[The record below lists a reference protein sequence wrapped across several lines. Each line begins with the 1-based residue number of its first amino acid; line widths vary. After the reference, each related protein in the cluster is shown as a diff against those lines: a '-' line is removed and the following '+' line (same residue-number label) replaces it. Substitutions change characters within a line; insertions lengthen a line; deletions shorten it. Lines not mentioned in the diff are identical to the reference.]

1 MNVRSVFSVRAV
13 ERLLAALV
21 LLFVPAA
28 CVTEDVPPDTCRGN
42 FDALWQTLDE
52 RYCFFDY
59 KAAEYGLDW
68 QEVRARYLP
77 AVSEGMT
84 RQQLF
89 EVLAAMTY
97 ELRDGHVNLYAAH
110 DVARY
115 GRWFDDYPMNY
126 SDSLERKYLGRA
138 DEYSQAAGLSYRVL
152 DDNVG
157 YVRCASFSSG
167 FGEGNLA
174 QVMADLALCDGLI
187 VDVRSNGGGQLTYA
201 ARLASAF
208 VDERTLGGYMS
219 HKTGPGHDDFST
231 PEPVWLDPFTG
242 LRWQKPVAVL
252 TNRRTYSAA
261 NTFVMYMKGLP
272 GVTIVGDR
280 TGGGAGMP
288 LNAELPS
295 GWLVRFSACPMYDRD
310 GQITEMGIDP
320 DVKVDITSED
330 YARSVDTIIETA
342 RRLLRERAAGG
353 VSGS

>member
-21 LLFVPAA
+21 LLVVPAA
-28 CVTEDVPPDTCRGN
+28 CVTQDVPPDTCRGN

-52 RYCFFDY
+52 HYCFFSY

-77 AVSEGMT
+77 AISEGMT
-84 RQQLF
+84 RAQLF

-138 DEYSQAAGLSYRVL
+138 DEYRQAAGLSYRVL

-174 QVMADLALCDGLI
+174 QVMADLSLCDGLI

-208 VDERTLGGYMS
+208 IDERTLGGYMS
-219 HKTGPGHDDFST
+219 HKTGPGHADLST

-288 LNAELPS
+288 FNTELPS